1 MSMKAKHVLCSLG
14 LMASGLVFVGSAN
27 GLDYQDNVDVEF
39 TFEPT
44 LSIGLS
50 AQVLKIDDLAP
61 GSTGTSN
68 GVTVTVNSNNV
79 TGYTL
84 SAQVGS
90 STNTTS
96 DLTVDSNHA
105 FTSLAVGS
113 SVALADFEDSTWG
126 YVIDSGANYSGLAD
140 YESEGWTQLKKTIT
154 SGDTSTLF
162 QIGAKAAGDQ
172 VAGNY
177 TNKINFKVVTNYVP
191 TSGNMQDVAEGD
203 LELLMPEIGDAAML
217 KDVRDGQQYMVAKFP
232 DGNYWMASNL
242 NLGSTTGTMTL
253 TAADSNVSTSGY
265 TLPQSSATGFSD
277 DTAENVYKSGSTTCS
292 DTSACYSYYTFAAAT
307 AGENPSTGSSSY
319 DICPKGWRLP
329 TSTELTEFITAI
341 DGYSGNASA
350 IVSMIYAGAY
360 MDSALSNG
368 GTNGYYWSSDAEDGN
383 DAYFMSFDSDTAS
396 VVSGSKASGYSI
408 SCMFNL

>member
-1 MSMKAKHVLCSLG
+1 M
-14 LMASGLVFVGSAN
+14 
-27 GLDYQDNVDVEF
+27 
-39 TFEPT
+39 
-44 LSIGLS
+44 
-50 AQVLKIDDLAP
+50 
-61 GSTGTSN
+61 
-68 GVTVTVNSNNV
+68 
-79 TGYTL
+79 
-84 SAQVGS
+84 
-90 STNTTS
+90 
-96 DLTVDSNHA
+96 
-105 FTSLAVGS
+105 
-113 SVALADFEDSTWG
+113 
-126 YVIDSGANYSGLAD
+126 
-140 YESEGWTQLKKTIT
+140 
-154 SGDTSTLF
+154 
-162 QIGAKAAGDQ
+162 
-172 VAGNY
+172 
-177 TNKINFKVVTNYVP
+177 TNYVP

-242 NLGSTTGTMTL
+242 NLGSTTGAMAL
-253 TAADSNVSTSGY
+253 TAADSNVSASGY

-277 DTAENVYKSGSTTCS
+277 DTAETVYKSESTTCS

-329 TSTELTEFITAI
+329 TSTELTEFITAV